1 MIPSLATARL
11 ELKPF
16 SESDTEALHR
26 LWTQQ
31 GVRDFLWE
39 DQIIARDRALATV
52 HEAVSDSKRS
62 GIGMWTLWFA
72 GDAELAGFCGFRWV
86 GGIAPEIELLYGL
99 RQDLWGQGLVTEAV
113 SAALTWVFNS
123 KEPVRVLAGTD
134 TDNIR
139 SMSVLERLGF
149 KPMRETVSVSPNV
162 RYFALTRETWRLR
175 RMDFE
180 TVT

>member
-1 MIPSLATARL
+1 MIPPLATARL

-26 LWTQQ
+26 LWTQA
-31 GVRDFLWE
+31 GVRDFLWD

-52 HEAVSDSKRS
+52 REAVSDSKRS

-72 GDAELAGFCGFRWV
+72 GDPELAGFCGFRWV

-99 RQDLWGQGLVTEAV
+99 RQDLWGQGLATEAV

-123 KEPVRVLAGTD
+123 REPARVLAGTD
-134 TDNIR
+134 PGNIR
-139 SMSVLERLGF
+139 SMNALERLGF
-149 KPMRETVSVSPNV
+149 KPMDRTVPASPKV